1 MFTGL
6 IQKVGQLAG
15 LERKT
20 GETKLIVTHDPW
32 DKPLEPGESI
42 AVQGI
47 CLTVTSATSGR
58 FNADVLDETLNR
70 TSLESKRTG
79 SMLNLE
85 RAMRAEDVYGGH
97 MVTGHID
104 GTGKVSAIRTI
115 GTYQVIEIKCRSELM
130 TGMVAK
136 GSIACDG
143 ISLTIAMLKNDSFE
157 VHIIPHTFEHTSLR
171 ELRVGEA
178 MNMETDVIGKYVR
191 RYMEELNKAKSN
203 INMETLTKTGF
214 V

>member
-42 AVQGI
+42 AVQGT

-58 FNADVLDETLNR
+58 FNADVLDETLTMTN
-70 TSLESKRTG
+70 LESKRTG

-115 GTYQVIEIKCRSELM
+115 GTYQVIEIKCRPELM
-130 TGMVAK
+130 TGMVTK

-157 VHIIPHTFEHTSLR
+157 VHIIPHTFEHTSLQ

-178 MNMETDVIGKYVR
+178 MNLETDVIGKYVR

>member
-6 IQKVGQLAG
+6 IQKVGQMASLEKKDGGTG
-15 LERKT
+15 LV
-20 GETKLIVTHDPW
+20 VTHDPW
-32 DKPLEPGESI
+32 DKPLQPGESI

-58 FNADVLDETLNR
+58 FNADVLDETLTR
-70 TSLESKRTG
+70 TSLENKKTG

-85 RAMRAEDVYGGH
+85 RAMKTEDVYGGH

-104 GTGKVSAIRTI
+104 GTGKVSGIKNV
-115 GTYQVIEIKCRSELM
+115 GKYQAIEITCKYELI
-130 TGMVAK
+130 TGMVVK

-178 MNMETDVIGKYVR
+178 VNLETDVIGKYVR

-203 INMETLTKTGF
+203 IDIEMLTKTGF